1 MKKVLFSIYIGIFIF
16 LWLPTYLHHNI
27 SLSDSLIF
35 AGGFTA
41 MAIIGTF
48 PLIILTLKN
57 K

>member
-1 MKKVLFSIYIGIFIF
+1 MKKVVFGTYIGIFIF

-35 AGGFTA
+35 AGAFTA
-41 MAIIGTF
+41 MAAIATLPIA
-48 PLIILTLKN
+48 ILALKS